1 MDTPTYQELVRIG
14 WTVLWRCLGGFL
26 ALLFAAN
33 LLLLTALPELTRAE
47 PSVWISLLPVG
58 IAAIVLLFVVMP
70 SIVRAMLGKSFHGFR
85 LRFIR
90 DNESSSP
97 EGTVRA
103 SHPRRGVD
111 DGGRV
116 SQST

>member
-1 MDTPTYQELVRIG
+1 MDAPTYQELVRIG

-33 LLLLTALPELTRAE
+33 LLLLTAMPELTRSE
-47 PSVWISLLPVG
+47 PSWLISMLPVG
-58 IAAIVLLFVVMP
+58 IAAIVLLFIIMP
-70 SIVRAMLGKSFHGFR
+70 AIVRAMLGKSFHGFR

-90 DNESSSP
+90 DNESSP
-97 EGTVRA
+97 AEGTVGP
-103 SHPRRGVD
+103 SHPRRGAD
-111 DGGRV
+111 NGGRV